1 MLRLALAGAVALA
14 GGVWST
20 NNITATRA
28 AAPPTRQQARAKR
41 KWSFDIVFS
50 LCITHPVF
58 PTHREKVN
66 VALFTWTV

>member
-1 MLRLALAGAVALA
+1 MLRLALPEAAALA

-28 AAPPTRQQARAKR
+28 AAPPARQQARAKR

-50 LCITHPVF
+50 IQITHSGF
-58 PTHREKVN
+58 PTHLEKVN